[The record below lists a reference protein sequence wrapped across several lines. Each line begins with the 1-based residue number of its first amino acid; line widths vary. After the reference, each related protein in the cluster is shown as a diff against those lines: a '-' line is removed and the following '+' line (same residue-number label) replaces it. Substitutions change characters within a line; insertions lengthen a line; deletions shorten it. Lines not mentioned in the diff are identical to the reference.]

1 MVCFELNSLVMF
13 YLLSQKLEMK
23 NQENTVCV
31 WLKGRLWEV
40 VFHFLLHHFVQ
51 FFFFFE
57 FSPENHQSMSIWMKE
72 KLAYVQITYS
82 ITTPAWTCMKTN
94 QEMTCTPGGSITPF
108 SPSENQMKTFPQSF
122 RKFHLLR
129 STEKGG
135 KKKKKRHSMLF
146 NSENI
151 PSVYSQFE
159 RKYACS

>member
-1 MVCFELNSLVMF
+1 
-13 YLLSQKLEMK
+13 
-23 NQENTVCV
+23 
-31 WLKGRLWEV
+31 
-40 VFHFLLHHFVQ
+40 
-51 FFFFFE
+51 
-57 FSPENHQSMSIWMKE
+57 MKE

-135 KKKKKRHSMLF
+135 KKKKNAIVCCLIVKTFRVFTVSLRESMRVVKPHHNHSIYVNRSHLPDVLTLGLGLAMEIPAINSRRDGNGSWGNQDDSQCPAWLF
-146 NSENI
+146 FTVSRFWHC
-151 PSVYSQFE
+151 PVT
-159 RKYACS
+159 